1 MKEWKWQMQMCW
13 YYEGNSFDLEDT
25 LEEIKLWEL
34 LLVYHFIFN
43 TAFYHNL
50 EHFIPYSTV
59 NIYTISKFLLLFKKK
74 CHDEHPQIYLLLH
87 IYFLRI
93 TPQEVEFEGQTYF
106 FRMFMHVA
114 NFPSKEIYQFAFLS
128 VACIRAFVLTLTLIT
143 TGYRVS
149 PVLRVVFRKSKCVWA
164 RC

>member
-1 MKEWKWQMQMCW
+1 MEIILILRTPW
-13 YYEGNSFDLEDT
+13 
-25 LEEIKLWEL
+25 EEIKLWEL
-34 LLVYHFIFN
+34 LLVYDFIFN
-43 TAFYHNL
+43 TASYHNL
-50 EHFIPYSTV
+50 EHFIPYPTV

-74 CHDEHPQIYLLLH
+74 KCHDEHPHIYLLLH

-106 FRMFMHVA
+106 FRIFMHVA
-114 NFPSKEIYQFAFLS
+114 NFPSKKIYQFAFLS
-128 VACIRAFVLTLTLIT
+128 VACTRAFRPYHTLIT
-143 TGYRVS
+143 TGHRVS

>member
-59 NIYTISKFLLLFKKK
+59 NIYTISKFLLLLKKK
-74 CHDEHPQIYLLLH
+74 NAMTNTLKYTSYCTFI
-87 IYFLRI
+87 FL
-93 TPQEVEFEGQTYF
+93 E
-106 FRMFMHVA
+106 
-114 NFPSKEIYQFAFLS
+114 
-128 VACIRAFVLTLTLIT
+128 
-143 TGYRVS
+143 
-149 PVLRVVFRKSKCVWA
+149 
-164 RC
+164 